1 MAKYYPHKQTLT
13 IAIVCILAVGITTAY
28 TYWQPTPPSSE
39 NLVIESTDTIQQD
52 IIGSTTTDWKKQFF
66 DVTGSN
72 TVINKTAAGQVASD
86 TPLTLTAKVGR
97 DFFARYIELKQNNL
111 DGNKDLV
118 QGVID
123 QTIANAEVES
133 SKARIYTQKDISIE
147 DTTKTEAIHAY
158 ANTVAGIIITF
169 GPKKNATD
177 IAYDAFNK
185 NDLTMLSQIDAV
197 VAAYKKISQALIA
210 TPVPKPL
217 VQSHLDLINSIN
229 AMVEVSQ
236 ALRNIEGDP
245 MQSIVS
251 LSRYVTVQGNI
262 LSALLSIQD
271 YLNTNKITF
280 IQTESGAFFSLLKP
294 Q

>member
-13 IAIVCILAVGITTAY
+13 IAIVCILAVGATTAY
-28 TYWQPTPPSSE
+28 TYWQPAPPSSQ
-39 NLVIESTDTIQQD
+39 NLVVQSTDSIQQD
-52 IIGSTTTDWKKQFF
+52 IIGTTTTDWKKQFF

-72 TVINKTAAGQVASD
+72 TVIKTTAGQVASD
-86 TPLTLTAKVGR
+86 TPLTLTDKVGR

-111 DGNKDLV
+111 DGNKQLV

-123 QTIANAEVES
+123 QTLANAQVES
-133 SKARIYTQKDISIE
+133 ADTKIYTQKDISII
-147 DTTKTEAIHAY
+147 DAIDAQTIHTY

-185 NDLTMLSQIDAV
+185 NDLSMLNQIDPV
-197 VAAYKKISQALIA
+197 ITAYKKISQTLIA

-217 VQSHLDLINSIN
+217 VQNHLDLINSIN
-229 AMVEVSQ
+229 SMVSVSQ

-251 LSRYVTVQGNI
+251 LSKYVTVQGNI
-262 LSALLSIQD
+262 LSALLSMQD
-271 YLNTNKITF
+271 YFKLNKIAF
-280 IQTESGAFFSLLKP
+280 IPTESGAFFSLLKP